1 MPDRICHGSRCK
13 ANTDQEVSVRI
24 TNPDGP
30 QPKMRAFAE
39 DVPMTQTIKDGD
51 IVRWTGSNEYSIT
64 MILDLD
70 TNDMTYTMTS
80 KSLAN
85 PDSVFTGTCEVQ

>member
-1 MPDRICHGSRCK
+1 MGSGDSIACGILYEK
-13 ANTDQEVSVRI
+13 IGPPET
-24 TNPDGP
+24 TPDGP